1 MNYRKKVRL
10 GDVLVKKG
18 IIDENQLQ
26 TALSRQREQGKMLGE
41 MVIAL
46 GYATQKDI
54 NEALCDSLGIDFVD
68 MRETDVS
75 EDVLSVLDESIMRKY
90 TLVPLGD
97 APDNPGAIRVAMA
110 DPTNILAMDDIN
122 IVTGKQVVPVLANAS
137 DINAFFD
144 KAFGQKQAQSIVD
157 LYKKEQGDVFKEETK
172 EDKARRE
179 EIENA
184 PIVQLINSVIEQAVR
199 QRASDIH
206 IEPMEKSIRVR
217 YRIDGNLREIIE
229 YDNTLLGAITTRI
242 KIMSGMDI
250 SEKRKPQDGRITLN
264 VDGRE
269 YDIRVSNLPTVYGEK
284 CVMRIASKEGF
295 NIDKS
300 KLGLTPTDLK
310 VFDDIL
316 KNPHGIILVTGP
328 TGSGKSTTLYT
339 ALSELNTEDV
349 NIITVEDPV
358 EANIDGI
365 NQVQVNNK
373 ANLTFATALRSILRQ
388 DPDIIMIGEIRDG
401 ETAEIAVRASI
412 TGHLVVS
419 TLHTNSTASSVARLD
434 MGIES
439 YLIAD
444 SLVGII
450 AQRLVRKLCDCKMPK
465 EASVAEKEMLG
476 LDPDEPFTVYEPCG
490 CKLCNGTGYFGR
502 LGIYEIMKIT
512 PSIKRLI
519 SRHADADEIKKQAI
533 SEGMNTL
540 KMAATNA
547 VKEGVTTIAEMV
559 KATYEAEE
567 DDSQPNAKNA
577 GAAKKPAASAATS
590 VSPAVSSSA
599 SMADDNEIVEIEL
612 EQID

>member
-1 MNYRKKVRL
+1 VETACGKRLKVNYRKKVRL

-46 GYATQKDI
+46 GYATQRDI

-68 MRETDVS
+68 MRETEISD
-75 EDVLSVLDESIMRKY
+75 DVLSMLDENIMRKY

-122 IVTGKQVVPVLANAS
+122 IVTG
-137 DINAFFD
+137 
-144 KAFGQKQAQSIVD
+144 IVD
-157 LYKKEQGDVFKEETK
+157 LYKKEQGETVREETK

-206 IEPMEKSIRVR
+206 IEPMERDIRVR
-217 YRIDGNLREIIE
+217 YRIDGNLREIIQ

-250 SEKRKPQDGRITLN
+250 SEKRKPQDGRITIN

-300 KLGLTPTDLK
+300 KLGLTPADLK

-419 TLHTNSTASSVARLD
+419 TLHTNSTASSVARLED

-465 EASVAEKEMLG
+465 EASAAEKEMLG
-476 LDPDEPFTVYEPCG
+476 VNPDEPFTIYEPCG
-490 CKLCNGTGYFGR
+490 CKLCNGTGYYGR

-519 SRHADADEIKKQAI
+519 SRHAEAEEIKKQAI

-540 KMAATNA
+540 KMAAVNA
-547 VKEGVTTIAEMV
+547 VKDGVTTIAEMV

-567 DDSQPNAKNA
+567 DDSRPK
-577 GAAKKPAASAATS
+577 AADTSASSGIS
-590 VSPAVSSSA
+590 VSSGV
-599 SMADDNEIVEIEL
+599 EEIEL